1 MGSSKTDFF
10 SAEQNQVAI
19 WLKALA
25 HPARVA
31 IVQHLL
37 KTNSCIGME
46 LLEVLPLAQATISQH
61 LKELKEAG
69 IIKGDIEGN
78 KVSYCINPTTWN
90 MMKAELNLLLE
101 SYTPNNNCC

>member
-10 SAEQNQVAI
+10 SAEQNQMAI
-19 WLKALA
+19 WLKAMS
-25 HPARVA
+25 HPARIA

-46 LLEVLPLAQATISQH
+46 LVEVLPLAQATISQH

-69 IIKGDIEGN
+69 IIKGEIEGT
-78 KVSYCINPTTWN
+78 KVSYCINATTWN
-90 MMKAELNLLLE
+90 MMKTELNLLLE
-101 SYTPNNNCC
+101 SYTPKDNCC